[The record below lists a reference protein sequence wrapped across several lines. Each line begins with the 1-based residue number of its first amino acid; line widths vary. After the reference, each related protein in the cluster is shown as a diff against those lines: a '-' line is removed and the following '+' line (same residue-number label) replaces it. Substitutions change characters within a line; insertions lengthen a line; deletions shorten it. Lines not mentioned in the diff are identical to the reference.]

1 MNLVRRRQQGVILFV
16 AVLMLALMGALA
28 ISSLDSAARDQQA
41 AGYYNRSNTALFAA
55 EAGVAAAKAQIIAG
69 ACACPCVLAFT
80 STQASPTYIGDT
92 AAWAAFGGIPKY
104 YGDPLATNALECVGK
119 RKKGG
124 GALNVGTGTTQ
135 WLGQW
140 QIRVVGESPDGS
152 ISRIEAMY
160 EAITS

>member
-1 MNLVRRRQQGVILFV
+1 VRTRRRQQGIILFV

-55 EAGVAAAKAQIIAG
+55 EAGVSAAKAHIMTN
-69 ACACPCVLAFT
+69 ACACPCVLPWT
-80 STQASPTYIGDT
+80 PTTASPVYIGDT
-92 AAWAAFGGIPKY
+92 TAWSAFGGLPRY
-104 YGDPLATNALECVGK
+104 YGDPLAANSIECVGK

-124 GALNVGTGTTQ
+124 GSLNVGTGTTQ

-140 QIRVVGESPDGS
+140 QIRVVGQSPDGS
-152 ISRIEAMY
+152 LSRLEVMH
-160 EAITS
+160 EMLTP

>member
-1 MNLVRRRQQGVILFV
+1 MKPLRRREQGVILFV

-28 ISSLDSAARDQQA
+28 ISSLDSATRDQQS

-69 ACACPCVLAFT
+69 ACACPCVLPFAP
-80 STQASPTYIGDT
+80 TQASPSYVGDT
-92 AAWAAFGGIPKY
+92 AAWAPFGGLPSY
-104 YGDPLATNALECVGK
+104 YGDPLAANAVECVGK

-124 GALNVGTGTTQ
+124 GSLNIGSASQ

-140 QIRVVGESPDGS
+140 QIRVTGQSPDGS
-152 ISRIEAMY
+152 LSRLEVMY
-160 EAITS
+160 EAITP